1 MIKYIVF
8 TTVSTLIFLS
18 SVHADSVITPEVP
31 TIVELS
37 NHDINRIVCSGQM
50 TDLIFSKEKGLTG
63 YFSGNNAFIKF
74 KIENIGDEYIYADTP
89 SELFVVCNSAVY
101 TLIVAPMDISSVT
114 VRLSSPKGDTFK
126 KNIAHY
132 KNLPLE
138 KQALQIIR
146 EAYNESYPSS
156 YRVTESNKQI
166 TLSANLAATLLQA
179 VDVDG
184 VGLRMKKYQVTSLA
198 PGRIDVDEKSF
209 LSPFVSDSILA
220 VAVEDHS
227 LQPGETTRVFVVEKK
242 EQGQ

>member
-1 MIKYIVF
+1 VF
-8 TTVSTLIFLS
+8 TTVSTLLFLS

-63 YFSGNNAFIKF
+63 HFSGNNAFIKF
-74 KIENIGDEYIYADTP
+74 KIEASGDEYIYADTP

-146 EAYNESYPSS
+146 
-156 YRVTESNKQI
+156 
-166 TLSANLAATLLQA
+166 
-179 VDVDG
+179 
-184 VGLRMKKYQVTSLA
+184 
-198 PGRIDVDEKSF
+198 
-209 LSPFVSDSILA
+209 
-220 VAVEDHS
+220 
-227 LQPGETTRVFVVEKK
+227 
-242 EQGQ
+242 